1 MFFFLNFSE
10 AKSCLVDKH
19 IAFIGDSRI
28 RQLFY
33 SFVKIINP
41 QFKEEGNKVTP
52 PHPVPSPCWF
62 RHYQVGIYRR
72 SMLTDSGEMT
82 LLFWCRKR
90 GAFAVIGGGTWRL
103 RSRLFSRISFS
114 HGKLVKPLSKETR
127 RKYLNPCKYP
137 DTFPF
142 SF

>member
-10 AKSCLVDKH
+10 AKNCLVDKH

-82 LLFWCRKR
+82 LL
-90 GAFAVIGGGTWRL
+90 I
-103 RSRLFSRISFS
+103 
-114 HGKLVKPLSKETR
+114 
-127 RKYLNPCKYP
+127 
-137 DTFPF
+137 
-142 SF
+142 